1 MPYAWDDRDLLA
13 ALASLGVRPAPDTPP
28 ALVKDFVS
36 ALYQYELRRLR
47 ARLGRSDF
55 PKSEYAGRVAA
66 LRPKYWMLSI
76 PAADWAAP
84 AREGR

>member
-1 MPYAWDDRDLLA
+1 MPYAWDHRDLLA
-13 ALASLGVRPAPDTPP
+13 ALASLGVRPAPGTRP

-47 ARLGRSDF
+47 AQLARGDF
-55 PKSEYAGRVAA
+55 PKPEYAGRVAA

-76 PAADWAAP
+76 PAAKWAAAMP
-84 AREGR
+84 EDR